1 MTDDGT
7 QGMTDNE
14 INIFFLRFRTKEN
27 GTREANPGKS
37 IIKTLESE
45 DAIRLNS

>member
-14 INIFFLRFRTKEN
+14 INIFLRFRTKEN
-27 GTREANPGKS
+27 GTREANPGKT
-37 IIKTLESE
+37 IIQLLGQKML
-45 DAIRLNS
+45 